1 MEVIPDSVYE
11 DIVRQ
16 DCVIFAGAGISTEG
30 GSNASPTFYEII
42 KQKAEYPKSLA
53 PPSFADYCE
62 HIDDG

>member
-1 MEVIPDSVYE
+1 MP
-11 DIVRQ
+11 
-16 DCVIFAGAGISTEG
+16 
-30 GSNASPTFYEII
+30 PTFYEII